1 MLFYTA
7 GGNSW
12 QVIVAVVC

>member
-7 GGNSW
+7 GL
-12 QVIVAVVC
+12 AALA